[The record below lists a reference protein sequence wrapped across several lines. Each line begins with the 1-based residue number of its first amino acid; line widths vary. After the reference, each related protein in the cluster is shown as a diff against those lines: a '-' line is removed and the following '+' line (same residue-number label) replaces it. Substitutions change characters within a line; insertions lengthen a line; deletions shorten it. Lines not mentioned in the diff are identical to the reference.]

1 MFWAGTIVRPIFRL
15 GLPVDSKSSAIWTD
29 FYEDFRSGGAD
40 WRPGDDHPLLREH
53 RTTASASPS
62 ERTPSLWNRR
72 FGSLDP
78 DPFWQ
83 NAGFSLKELKSLFQG
98 FSSRAKRRNA
108 AQGKLKELKNQRDRI
123 KLLEKLLKE

>member
-1 MFWAGTIVRPIFRL
+1 MFWVGTIVRPIFRL

-78 DPFWQ
+78 DPFW
-83 NAGFSLKELKSLFQG
+83 AERWIFTEGTEVVVSGF
-98 FSSRAKRRNA
+98 
-108 AQGKLKELKNQRDRI
+108 
-123 KLLEKLLKE
+123 